1 MLKTGV
7 DRMKKEVIIYT
18 DGGCRGNGNEETVGG
33 YGAVLIYKDKIKT
46 IKKGFKKTTNNIMEL
61 TAAIDALSLLKE
73 PCKVKLHSDSAYL
86 VNAFNQ
92 GWVEKWQKNGWKT
105 ASKEPVKNKE
115 LWEKLI
121 EFTKI
126 HEIEFIKVK
135 GHADDEMNNL
145 CDKLANEAM
154 DEIENER

>member
-1 MLKTGV
+1 
-7 DRMKKEVIIYT
+7 MKKEVIIYT
-18 DGGCRGNGNEETVGG
+18 DGGCRGNGNEEAVGG